1 MTARG
6 ALQLSEKDNVATLIE
21 DAVPGTGVFIRLG
34 KETSTVKAGESI
46 PFGFKIALTDIA
58 KGAAIIKYGETIG
71 IASRD
76 IKRGEMVHIHNL
88 EGGRGRG
95 DLMKGEV
102 K

>member
-6 ALQLSEKDNVATLIE
+6 ALQLSEKDNVATLLE
-21 DAVPGTGVFIRLG
+21 EATPGTGVLIRLG
-34 KETSTVKAGESI
+34 KETSTVKAGENI

-58 KGAAIIKYGETIG
+58 RGAPIIKYGETIG